1 MLFNNHCFGSAEI
14 SPPLQLTQAR
24 ESLASQWW
32 RLPIYLRNHFS
43 HNVVPKEQGRMLPLL
58 DPRKHPPILPAVI
71 KALLGDAQISMMFPL
86 KLQFPKGSDASS
98 EATGGHKPDFAASY
112 SLVVP
117 GCSSADNVP
126 GGL

>member
-1 MLFNNHCFGSAEI
+1 
-14 SPPLQLTQAR
+14 
-24 ESLASQWW
+24 
-32 RLPIYLRNHFS
+32 
-43 HNVVPKEQGRMLPLL
+43 MLPLL

-71 KALLGDAQISMMFPL
+71 KALLGDTQISMMFPL

-117 GCSSADNVP
+117 GCDSADNVP
-126 GGL
+126 GGF

>member
-1 MLFNNHCFGSAEI
+1 
-14 SPPLQLTQAR
+14 
-24 ESLASQWW
+24 
-32 RLPIYLRNHFS
+32 
-43 HNVVPKEQGRMLPLL
+43 MLPLL

-86 KLQFPKGSDASS
+86 KLQFPKGPDASS

-126 GGL
+126 GGF